1 MPDLRPHA
9 KQSRRLC
16 TQLIH
21 AAAPLHAAL
30 LRCTRAEGKFVH
42 IQFEEEFDV
51 VVAGYGYAGGTAAI
65 EASDGGASVLL
76 VEKMPDPGGISVCS
90 AGSVR
95 IATNADDAYSYLKAT
110 NAGRTPDDVLRV
122 IAEGMVDLERYISS
136 LAERTGA
143 KVGGIGR
150 IREGN
155 YRFPGSHTFQFIDI
169 QSVPEFDPRTAYPHV
184 VYRPSSLGA
193 NLFKV
198 LQMNVEQRSIEV
210 RLSTPA
216 LRLITDADGAVVGL
230 TIKMGDRQRAIRA
243 RRAVILACGG
253 FEADHAMQRQ
263 YWQFDDVL
271 TAVALGNTGDG
282 IRMAQAV
289 GADLWHM
296 WHFHGGYG
304 FRHPDPTYPV
314 GIRMKRIP
322 DWVPGGTQ
330 HDVKMSWILLSK
342 SGKRFMNECQPY
354 TNDTAQRS
362 FNVFDPVTQSYPYVP
377 AYAVVDEEG
386 RKMYP
391 LATALYN
398 DRNAARY
405 EWSQDNLK
413 EVNSGILGKA
423 DSVSELATT
432 LKVDANVLRNT
443 LDRWNAQC
451 AAERDDDFG
460 RPGGTMA
467 PVKSPPFYFGK
478 VWPVVSNTQGGPVHD
493 TQQRVLNP
501 FGEPIPRLFEA
512 GELGSIWGHL
522 YLSGGNL
529 AECFITGRIAGR
541 EAAALAGHNIS
552 QVISTR

>member
-1 MPDLRPHA
+1 M
-9 KQSRRLC
+9 Q
-16 TQLIH
+16 
-21 AAAPLHAAL
+21 
-30 LRCTRAEGKFVH
+30 
-42 IQFEEEFDV
+42 IQFEEQFDV
-51 VVAGYGYAGGTAAI
+51 VVAGYGFAGGTAAI

-95 IATNADDAYSYLKAT
+95 IAIDADKAYAYLKAT

-122 IAEGMVDLERYISS
+122 FAEGMVGLGDYITS

-155 YRFPGSHTFQFIDI
+155 YRFPGYRTFQFIDI
-169 QSVPEFDPRTAYPHV
+169 QSVPDFDPRTAYPHV

-198 LQMNVEQRSIEV
+198 VQDNVEQRPIDV

-216 LRLITDADGAVVGL
+216 LRLITDADGTVIGL
-230 TIKMGDRQRAIRA
+230 TVKAAGHPRAIKA

-263 YWQFDDVL
+263 FWQFEGVL

-322 DWVPGGTQ
+322 DWIPGGIQ
-330 HDVKMSWILLSK
+330 HDVKMAWILLSK
-342 SGKRFMNECQPY
+342 AGKRFMNECQPY

-362 FNVFDPVTQSYPYVP
+362 FNVFDPVTQDYPYVP
-377 AYAVVDEEG
+377 AYAVFDEDG

-413 EVNSGILGKA
+413 EVELGILGKA
-423 DSVSELATT
+423 QSVSELATM
-432 LKVDANVLRNT
+432 LKVDVYMLRNV

-451 AAERDDDFG
+451 AARRDDDFG
-460 RPGGTMA
+460 RPEGTMT
-467 PVKSPPFYFGK
+467 PVKTPPFYFGK

-493 TQQRVLNP
+493 ARQRVLNP

-541 EAAALAGHNIS
+541 EAAALVAQDTSRVAQGVTRPPSAGRRLVRKDS
-552 QVISTR
+552 AS